1 MDQKTLCEIW
11 REICED
17 IIQKAEEIVHMG
29 VHFRVYDFF
38 FHSKGFRLRMWL
50 WERKWKVIHF
60 GQKQENNV

>member
-38 FHSKGFRLRMWL
+38 SLKGVPFEDVVMRTQMKSNSFWSKA
-50 WERKWKVIHF
+50 RK
-60 GQKQENNV
+60 